1 MNDPV
6 YRFPLLK
13 GLSWGLG
20 AVTATWMLLLLM
32 DKSVQLM
39 LERPLFTRPHTSAL
53 LVLATTMV
61 LFRMLIKKGE
71 FESGKGFFLAIFI
84 SSIAYLFYYKYAALQ

>member
-1 MNDPV
+1 
-6 YRFPLLK
+6 
-13 GLSWGLG
+13 
-20 AVTATWMLLLLM
+20 
-32 DKSVQLM
+32 M

-84 SSIAYLFYYKYAALQ
+84 SSIAYLSYYKYAALQ